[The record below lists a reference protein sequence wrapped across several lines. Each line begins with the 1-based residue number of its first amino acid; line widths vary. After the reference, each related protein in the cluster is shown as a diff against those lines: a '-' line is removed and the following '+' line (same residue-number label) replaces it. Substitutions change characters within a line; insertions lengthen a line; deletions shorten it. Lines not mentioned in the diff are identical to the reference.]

1 MEQRVKALLDALE
14 RGDQTISAKA
24 SADLAGLIWQGSV
37 DDEVIKWLS
46 LGSPKLRS
54 TVAWAVWD
62 AASPFSALTY
72 LINESI
78 NDPND
83 SVRLYSLKA
92 LIQYQGDRIMRRS
105 GIEKFLHDSCDTIRE
120 HATSVLKELDPDS
133 E

>member
-1 MEQRVKALLDALE
+1 MLIRWEGRQNRQKRQTEAQRLSGA
-14 RGDQTISAKA
+14 Q
-24 SADLAGLIWQGSV
+24 
-37 DDEVIKWLS
+37 WLS